1 MSSIFGR
8 LTNLAKGAVLVRD
21 QTDVVDPEVEAEL
34 SASRPR
40 LSRPTAVRAPT
51 LPAPVPPAADD
62 GGEPTAP
69 RTPRK
74 RTL

>member
-21 QTDVVDPEVEAEL
+21 QADVVDPEVEAEL

-40 LSRPTAVRAPT
+40 RARPTAMRAPT
-51 LPAPVPPAADD
+51 LPAAEPPAADD
-62 GGEPTAP
+62 GGEPTAARKP
-69 RTPRK
+69 RT